1 MGPPAAAVCPVFVI
15 KRLLHS
21 NRWQCAALRT
31 RQGLAMGLC
40 LLKGEEKGV
49 EGGRE
54 GGRQAGRKA
63 GRKGNQEA
71 EGWEENQGDTRE
83 EAPGGVWFLSSARL
97 PL

>member
-1 MGPPAAAVCPVFVI
+1 
-15 KRLLHS
+15 
-21 NRWQCAALRT
+21 
-31 RQGLAMGLC
+31 MGLC